1 MAASIAR
8 LKASARPMAGS
19 RFNFGKH
26 IGRNLHGSLAVN
38 VPVRDEKRT
47 GASVEEGACQAGEW
61 LRIAF
66 LSAVHNE
73 RAWGELQNIP
83 DCVSVA

>member
-1 MAASIAR
+1 
-8 LKASARPMAGS
+8 
-19 RFNFGKH
+19 
-26 IGRNLHGSLAVN
+26 LAVN
-38 VPVRDEKRT
+38 APVRDEKRT